1 MVVVVVN
8 TQVFV
13 NDCMRRRNSIKEGS
27 VIDKRRLVD
36 ADGYSE
42 DYDGCGSSY
51 VVVET
56 RQW

>member
-1 MVVVVVN
+1 VVVVN

-13 NDCMRRRNSIKEGS
+13 NDCKRRRRNSIKEGS
-27 VIDKRRLVD
+27 VIDKRRLED